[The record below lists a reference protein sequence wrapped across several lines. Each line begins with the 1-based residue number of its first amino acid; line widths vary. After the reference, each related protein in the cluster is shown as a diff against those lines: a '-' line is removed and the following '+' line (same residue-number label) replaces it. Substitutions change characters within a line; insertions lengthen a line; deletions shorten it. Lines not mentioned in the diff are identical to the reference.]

1 MCAKQV
7 CPLIHRF
14 VSKPGSSEELEEE
27 AGEEGGEEEAGEE
40 GGGKENEEVENM
52 VTALKGTDID

>member
-27 AGEEGGEEEAGEE
+27 AGEEGG
-40 GGGKENEEVENM
+40 GKENEEVENM